1 MKFYPN
7 FHVICL
13 PAILCQGHNPLS
25 TYDWKTKKFIAT
37 IILWT
42 YVNRTKWTLV
52 SINIQEVEGM
62 AWVNSLHFVTLLKW
76 FPREMQ
82 KWRLTIKRLQKFH
95 TDDVSLPRSGQVLL
109 IGRAAREIVLQPIRC
124 TPQTRVVTR
133 HHYGISACVPQ
144 TSFGGKQP
152 WWRRE
157 MSVLFSGYRRNST
170 RLDLGWLSIPVLCS
184 LLQ

>member
-1 MKFYPN
+1 
-7 FHVICL
+7 
-13 PAILCQGHNPLS
+13 
-25 TYDWKTKKFIAT
+25 
-37 IILWT
+37 
-42 YVNRTKWTLV
+42 
-52 SINIQEVEGM
+52 M
-62 AWVNSLHFVTLLKW
+62 AWENSPHFVTLLKC

-184 LLQ
+184 LLQWQALHLWQAKQVARERANKQRQDAQGADPPKWRACSQAKYSVFKSRI